1 MVALVWIQSDVHRWK
16 QFVANRV
23 TQIQEL
29 TGREHWAH
37 CPGKENPADL
47 VTRGLF
53 AEQLVASEV
62 WLKGPKFIRDRSGN
76 LEITTGLAGVEQNV
90 LSRPHTINLYD
101 GVGQLTDY
109 RRSVDSLSGSFQLD
123 FVVYDASDGFRR
135 RPIRFK
141 K

>member
-1 MVALVWIQSDVHRWK
+1 MIATRNGL
-16 QFVANRV
+16 NRSLHV
-23 TQIQEL
+23 SIF
-29 TGREHWAH
+29 
-37 CPGKENPADL
+37 NY
-47 VTRGLF
+47 
-53 AEQLVASEV
+53 
-62 WLKGPKFIRDRSGN
+62 FIF
-76 LEITTGLAGVEQNV
+76 LYTLL

-109 RRSVDSLSGSFQLD
+109 RRSVDSLSGFFQLD